1 MVLEVMQ
8 QKNVRT
14 SSHFKTP
21 LFLDRSRP
29 PVLEEMKNLL
39 LLFVKKK
46 EFSGDNLSED
56 AICAKAKLLNED
68 LIKEIILERKSILK
82 NKTLSIFTHFY
93 LWYTV
98 YSTVCGVK

>member
-68 LIKEIILERKSILK
+68 LIKEIILERKSIF
-82 NKTLSIFTHFY
+82 KTKHYLFLPIFIY
-93 LWYTV
+93 GIQYTV
-98 YSTVCGVK
+98 QFVV

>member
-8 QKNVRT
+8 RKNLRT

-21 LFLDRSRP
+21 IFLDRSRL
-29 PVLEEMKNLL
+29 PVLEEMEKLL
-39 LLFVKKK
+39 LLFVNKK

-68 LIKEIILERKSILK
+68 LIKEIILEKKSIFKIKHNQCLP
-82 NKTLSIFTHFY
+82 IFI
-93 LWYTV
+93 
-98 YSTVCGVK
+98 